1 MTRNEPCLLDGTY
14 TSSGIDIAKK
24 HVKSKNRSAPVSE
37 NVYLLLLVKLYRFL
51 ARRTNSN
58 FNKVVLKRLYM
69 SRVNHPPVSLSR
81 LVSLTK
87 NTTGNTAVVIG
98 TITNDERFEVVPK
111 MSVAALHVTKTARA
125 RILNAGGEIL
135 TLDQLALRAPTGSG
149 CILLRGKR
157 SAREAAKHFGR
168 APGTPGSHTKPYV
181 RSKGRKFE
189 RARGRRAS
197 RGYKN

>member
-1 MTRNEPCLLDGTY
+1 M
-14 TSSGIDIAKK
+14 GIDIANK
-24 HVKSKNRSAPVSE
+24 HVKSKNRSEPVSE

-69 SRVNHPPVSLSR
+69 SRVNHPPISLSR
-81 LVSLTK
+81 LTSLTK
-87 NTTGNTAVVIG
+87 NISGKTAVVIG
-98 TITNDERFEVVPK
+98 TITDDERVETIPK
-111 MSVAALHVTKTARA
+111 LSVAALHVTKTARA
-125 RILNAGGEIL
+125 RILNAGGEVL

-149 CILLRGKR
+149 CVLLRGKR
-157 SAREAAKHFGR
+157 TAREAVKHFGR

-197 RGYKN
+197 CGYKN